1 MIMYMEANEGK
12 LRRHEGIPYEKVMAF
27 DPRDLLPS
35 DVALEMEW
43 RTDFINKL
51 LLCNLGKR
59 VIQSDLDEDTLK
71 QIPEYYENLI
81 VEDCLRDILLLNM
94 PKSLSKADKEK

>member
-43 RTDFINKL
+43 R
-51 LLCNLGKR
+51 R
-59 VIQSDLDEDTLK
+59 Q
-71 QIPEYYENLI
+71 
-81 VEDCLRDILLLNM
+81 R
-94 PKSLSKADKEK
+94 